1 MSVSHQIYEIINSE
15 EFKKQLTKINSNYSN
30 LKQEGIIR
38 NAVLEQFND
47 LYANDSVRA
56 FAEHPRI
63 NNTRVDLSI
72 VNKGCLAKPYKIE
85 FKYHFCDFEDSFAS
99 YHNRINHEFNVRNS
113 NMYILIVQ
121 TFDSDK
127 KETFDKSWDITTS
140 FWKKKELNEKW
151 KLNLNENFEKVI
163 KISENGDSELLEIVS
178 IDINVPYPTSYHFY
192 ILKRKKD

>member
-1 MSVSHQIYEIINSE
+1 MNISNQIYEIINSE
-15 EFKKQLTKINSNYSN
+15 DFNNRLEQINRNYPN
-30 LKQEGIIR
+30 LKQENVIR
-38 NAVLEQFND
+38 NAILEQFND
-47 LYANDSVRA
+47 FYANEHVRA

-85 FKYHFCDFEDSFAS
+85 FKYHFCDFEDRFAS

-192 ILKRKKD
+192 ILKRKRD

>member
-1 MSVSHQIYEIINSE
+1 MNISNQIYEIINSE

-99 YHNRINHEFNVRNS
+99 YHNRINHEFNERNS

>member
-1 MSVSHQIYEIINSE
+1 MNISNQIYEIINSE
-15 EFKKQLTKINSNYSN
+15 DFNNRLEQINRNYPN
-30 LKQEGIIR
+30 LKQENVIR
-38 NAVLEQFND
+38 NAILEQFND
-47 LYANDSVRA
+47 FYANEHVRA

-121 TFDSDK
+121 TFASDK

-140 FWKKKELNEKW
+140 FWKKNE
-151 KLNLNENFEKVI
+151 
-163 KISENGDSELLEIVS
+163 
-178 IDINVPYPTSYHFY
+178 
-192 ILKRKKD
+192 

>member
-15 EFKKQLTKINSNYSN
+15 EFKNQLTKINSNYSN

>member
-1 MSVSHQIYEIINSE
+1 MQISNTIYEIINSE
-15 EFKKQLTKINSNYSN
+15 EFKKQLEKINSNYSN

-47 LYANDSVRA
+47 LYANNNVRA

-72 VNKGCLAKPYKIE
+72 VHKERLAEPYKIE
-85 FKYHFCDFEDSFAS
+85 FKYHFCDFEDSFGS
-99 YHNRINHEFNVRNS
+99 YHKRINHEFNVRNS
-113 NMYILIVQ
+113 NMYILVVQ
-121 TFDSDK
+121 TFDSGK
-127 KETFDKSWDITTS
+127 KKTFDDSWEIKTS
-140 FWKKKELNEKW
+140 FWKKKELSEKW

-163 KISENGDSELLEIVS
+163 KLSENGDSELLEIVS
-178 IDINVPYPTSYHFY
+178 IDINVPYPTLYHFY

>member
-1 MSVSHQIYEIINSE
+1 MNISNQIYEIINSE

-72 VNKGCLAKPYKIE
+72 VNKFCFCNPYKIE

-178 IDINVPYPTSYHFY
+178 IDINVPYPTLYHFY